1 MDAFLTTHTL
11 EPIYDSRSKI
21 LILGTM
27 PSPKSKEIGFYY
39 SHPQNR
45 MWRVLSD
52 VLNQPLPCS
61 NTEKKEFL
69 LKNRIAMW
77 DVLRSCVIKGAD
89 DQSIREPV
97 VNDFVRIFSAAPIRV
112 VFTTGTKA
120 TALYRRHCVKA
131 TGLEAIYLP
140 STSPANCRHYDY
152 EALKNAYKIIKEY
165 LDI

>member
-1 MDAFLTTHTL
+1 MDANLTIHTL
-11 EPIYDSRSKI
+11 EPVYDSRSRI

-27 PSPKSKEIGFYY
+27 PSPKSKEAGFYY

-52 VLNQPLPCS
+52 ILGQPLPCS
-61 NTEKKEFL
+61 NAEKKDFL

-77 DVLRSCVIKGAD
+77 DVLHSCVIRGAD
-89 DQSIREPV
+89 DQSITKPV
-97 VNDFVRIFSAAPIRV
+97 VNDFSQIFSSAQICA

-120 TALYRRHCVKA
+120 TALYRRHCPEA
-131 TGLEAIYLP
+131 TKTASIYLP

-152 EALKNAYKIIKEY
+152 EALRRAYEVIKEY
-165 LDI
+165 L